1 LQAARL
7 VQTQDLA
14 GACRG
19 LVVYQLGEV
28 LVGKA
33 TQANLAAAQNGSLDA
48 QVKAAASTVT
58 AARQKLNSDQVK
70 LDVAS
75 QGPTDQDIQQAESR
89 VDQAVQALAL
99 AQQPSSQHDIDAQRA
114 TVESARQSLAKAQ
127 QPYTAADLQQQQDAV
142 SSSEASVQ
150 KAQNPSTEQD
160 ARSAEAAVAQAEGA
174 LAASQLSLDNA
185 RVIAPIDG
193 TVGDLQVTAGGIVGT
208 TTALMTIVPANL
220 EVLVNVEES
229 QFGQVAPGQTVEL
242 DVSAFP
248 NQPFEAKVQSINPSI
263 DTRTRTAGVH
273 IVPTNPAGKLRS
285 GMSSTVV
292 IQTARADNAIV
303 VPTTALQQ
311 RNGQQYVYTDVNDRA
326 KLQIVQ
332 IGLANA
338 TVIQI
343 TSGIQAGDT
352 VILPGSTTITDGVA
366 VVPATQPLTT
376 GGVAP
381 VVSGG

>member
-1 LQAARL
+1 
-7 VQTQDLA
+7 
-14 GACRG
+14 
-19 LVVYQLGEV
+19 
-28 LVGKA
+28 
-33 TQANLAAAQNGSLDA
+33 
-48 QVKAAASTVT
+48 
-58 AARQKLNSDQVK
+58 
-70 LDVAS
+70 
-75 QGPTDQDIQQAESR
+75 

-229 QFGQVAPGQTVEL
+229 QLGQVAPGQTVEL